1 MGADSAIGLADA
13 IEDLREQLELARSR
27 VKPDGITF
35 PIRSVTVELQMVAAK
50 EGEGKAGFKVPV
62 IDLELAAGGRISR
75 EVTHRVVIE
84 FATPVSPGGEA
95 IRVDRISSVALD

>member
-1 MGADSAIGLADA
+1 MSGDSAIGLADA

-27 VKPDGITF
+27 VKADGITF

-62 IDLELAAGGRISR
+62 IDLELGAAGRVSR
-75 EVTHRVVIE
+75 EATHRVVIE
-84 FATPVSPGGEA
+84 FATPVTASGEA
-95 IRVDRISSVALD
+95 IRVDRISTVPLD